1 VLALFITAA
10 GVYGVVAFL
19 VSQQT
24 REIGIR
30 VALGARRVD
39 VLALVVRHAARP
51 VTIGVLAGLV
61 MSFWVSRVAAGVV
74 SGAASLDPLVLAVTV
89 AVILSVAVLA
99 VIAPARAA
107 AAIDPVHTL
116 RSE

>member
-1 VLALFITAA
+1 LITAA
-10 GVYGVVAFL
+10 GVYGVVAFI

-39 VLALVVRHAARP
+39 VLAMVLRHAARP
-51 VTIGVLAGLV
+51 VTVGVLVGL
-61 MSFWVSRVAAGVV
+61 MISFWVSRIATGFV
-74 SGAASLDPLVLAVTV
+74 SGAASLDPLVLAATV

-99 VIAPARAA
+99 VTAPARAA
-107 AAIDPVHTL
+107 AAIDPIHTL